1 MSLESVHFVLK
12 YVGWIGIVLV
22 AMSTIGLQITTS
34 RLEVFKSQKINDL
47 IEGKDILIEKVGAYQ
62 KQLEEK
68 QMQIDALSKKSVNS
82 ERGVRKTFA
91 FNGQCRLQQGNKFG
105 LIVGEESSQYN
116 ELVELFNAQK
126 WNELIVMT
134 GLIVKNNEEWLTP
147 YFFRGLS
154 YASLDD
160 FDSAERDLAYV
171 VSRAGDDPEYKN
183 AAEALA
189 KVKECQVL
197 SGKAE

>member
-1 MSLESVHFVLK
+1 MSLESVHLFLK
-12 YVGWIGIVLV
+12 YVGWIGIMLV
-22 AMSTIGLQITTS
+22 AISTIGLQITTAK
-34 RLEVFKSQKINDL
+34 LELFKSQKINDL
-47 IEGKDILIEKVGAYQ
+47 VAGKNILIEKVSAYQ

-68 QMQIDALSKKSVNS
+68 QMQIDSLSKKAVNS
-82 ERGVRKTFA
+82 ERGIRKAFA
-91 FNGQCRLQQGNKFG
+91 FNGDCKFQQGNKFG
-105 LIVGEESSQYN
+105 LVLGEESSQFRS
-116 ELVELFNAQK
+116 LIELFNAQK
-126 WNELIVMT
+126 WNELIAMSS
-134 GLIVKNNEEWLTP
+134 LIARNNEDWLTP

-171 VSRAGDDPEYKN
+171 VSRAGDDPDYKN